1 MNGLAVPWRRSMC
14 IGGADENRTRIICL
28 EDRGFT
34 TKLQPRVV
42 GSRRKIYRRL
52 LYPTRSYPENDVTE
66 VE

>member
-1 MNGLAVPWRRSMC
+1 
-14 IGGADENRTRIICL
+14 
-28 EDRGFT
+28 
-34 TKLQPRVV
+34 VV